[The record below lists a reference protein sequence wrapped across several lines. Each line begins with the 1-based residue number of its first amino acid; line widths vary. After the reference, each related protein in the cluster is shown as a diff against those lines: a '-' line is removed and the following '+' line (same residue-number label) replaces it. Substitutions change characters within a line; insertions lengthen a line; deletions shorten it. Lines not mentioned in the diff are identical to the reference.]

1 MGLLTYDLLK
11 TIKYAFFVI
20 LLIFDQKSAIFG
32 SFYQFSIS
40 DGVITEFVL
49 LTDER
54 SLKCNKFGLSF
65 KLLGRVSYNGNDNL
79 YPNFDQSDMEKIAQ
93 K

>member
-1 MGLLTYDLLK
+1 M
-11 TIKYAFFVI
+11 I
-20 LLIFDQKSAIFG
+20 LLIFDRKSAIFG

-54 SLKCNKFGLSF
+54 SLKYNKFGLSF
-65 KLLGRVSYNGNDNL
+65 KLLGRVVTMETTIYT
-79 YPNFDQSDMEKIAQ
+79 PICDQFDMEK
-93 K
+93 